1 MVGQAVDVS
10 RVMMMMV
17 VDASSIQVIQI
28 SAISGIYFTVC
39 FVQNIINKFNFFFS
53 LVTFFLPTVRFENI
67 KRKPHVCLLQYFKN
81 AIIILTF

>member
-10 RVMMMMV
+10 RVMMMMMV

-39 FVQNIINKFNFFFS
+39 FVQNIINKFNFFFFGHIFS
-53 LVTFFLPTVRFENI
+53 PQQSDLKI
-67 KRKPHVCLLQYFKN
+67 
-81 AIIILTF
+81 

>member
-39 FVQNIINKFNFFFS
+39 FVQNIINKFNFFS
-53 LVTFFLPTVRFENI
+53 LVTFFPPNSQIWKYKKKTPRLFITVF
-67 KRKPHVCLLQYFKN
+67 
-81 AIIILTF
+81 

>member
-39 FVQNIINKFNFFFS
+39 FVQNIINKFNFFFLWS
-53 LVTFFLPTVRFENI
+53 HFFPQQSDLKI
-67 KRKPHVCLLQYFKN
+67 
-81 AIIILTF
+81 